1 MSLIEVQ
8 WFWRVTPS
16 EDILRLF
23 MPATERGQDIMRFF
37 PYEKGKP
44 RATQEDAIRKIDA
57 AFASGKTMVALQ
69 GPVGMGK
76 TFCAHALAKAEI
88 ERGGS
93 AYFISPQR
101 AHQDQYNLDFP
112 PPQTEMVKGR
122 ANYPCDHKDAKRWM
136 TAANGVCRQRE
147 RGILPECVRG
157 CGLKDTQTLKAASS
171 LGLPSGDYFC
181 RYFRQARL
189 GLESPIA
196 VFNFA
201 GFLHQ
206 QRLGRFGHRT
216 FMVLDECHNIES
228 EILRFV
234 ELSLSEKTMNPI
246 GIEIDREISSRDD
259 LIQWMTQRRV
269 RETVLERLGPAAF
282 TDGGVAEGL
291 SGEETDRLRT
301 LLERLDGFRQRLDS
315 TEWIVET
322 VQGEATPGDPAADAS
337 RKIRCRP
344 VSARPFVK
352 SLLFSKADRILFMS
366 GTILDFRLW
375 SRTLGLHPDDVAY
388 IEEPCT
394 FPVENRP
401 IYLDY
406 AGDMSMKAFERTK
419 PRFLAKIKEI
429 LDRYQGQKGIIHC
442 HSFKLADVIREI
454 GSPRFLFQKDFLN
467 DKTKMLE
474 EHDRRQDSVIVA
486 PAMSEGV
493 DLRDERSRFQV
504 IAKIPWPSLGD
515 KLIARR
521 KELYAPYY
529 QWLTAIKVCQSYGRS
544 VRSST
549 DWAETHIVDAGF
561 DNFMKHCGRLLPQWM
576 KAAIQRGAPA
586 KPVLV

>member
-1 MSLIEVQ
+1 MSG
-8 WFWRVTPS
+8 
-16 EDILRLF
+16 
-23 MPATERGQDIMRFF
+23 TERATDIMRFF

-44 RATQEDAIRKIDA
+44 RSTQEDAIRKIDA
-57 AFASGKTMVALQ
+57 AFTSGKTMVALQ

-76 TFCAHALAKAEI
+76 TFAAHCLAKAEI
-88 ERGGS
+88 ARGGS
-93 AYFISPQR
+93 AFFLSPQR

-122 ANYPCDHKDAKRWM
+122 SNYPCEHKDAKRWM

-157 CGLKDTQTLKAASS
+157 CGEKDSQMLKLASA
-171 LGLPSGDYFC
+171 LGLPSRDYSC

-201 GFLHQ
+201 SFLHQ
-206 QRLGRFGHRT
+206 QRLGRFGHRS
-216 FMVLDECHNIES
+216 FMVIDECHNVES

-234 ELSLSEKTMNPI
+234 ELSFSEKALDPI
-246 GIEIDREISSRDD
+246 GIEIDRPISSRDD
-259 LIQWMTQRRV
+259 LVRWMTERRV

-322 VQGEATPGDPAADAS
+322 VQGEASPGDPEADLS

-375 SRTLGLHPDDVAY
+375 ARTLGLHPDDVAY

-394 FPVENRP
+394 FPAENRP
-401 IYLDY
+401 IHLDY
-406 AGDMSMKAFERTK
+406 AGDMSLKAFERTK
-419 PRFLAKIKEI
+419 PKFLEKIKEI
-429 LDRYQGQKGIIHC
+429 LDRHQGQKGIIHC

-454 GSPRFLFQKDFLN
+454 GSPRFLFQKDFEN
-467 DKTKMLE
+467 DKTKMLA
-474 EHDRRQDSVIVA
+474 EHDRRTDSVLVA

-493 DLRDERSRFQV
+493 DLRDGRSRFQI
-504 IAKIPWPSLGD
+504 IAKIPWPNLGD
-515 KLIARR
+515 KLMARR
-521 KELYAPYY
+521 KELYEPYY
-529 QWLTAIKVCQSYGRS
+529 QWCCALKLAQSYGRS
-544 VRSST
+544 IRSES
-549 DWAETHIVDAGF
+549 DWASTYITDAGF
-561 DNFMKHCGRLLPQWM
+561 DNFIKHCGRLLPQWM
-576 KAAIQRGAPA
+576 KSAIHKGAPNEQILD
-586 KPVLV
+586 PVVF